1 MQKSKIFIIFVLSFL
16 LPLNFANAY
25 LDPGTGSILLQVLLA
40 GFLGALLYIKTF
52 FRMVK
57 SWFVK
62 PKKED
67 ETKDSEEK
75 KEDWSSSRK

>member
-25 LDPGTGSILLQVLLA
+25 LDPGTGSILLQVVIA

-52 FRMVK
+52 FRMLK

-67 ETKDSEEK
+67 DSKDPEEK
-75 KEDWSSSRK
+75 NEN